1 MCTPRSSRQ
10 GGKSPRETR
19 VEMVEL
25 VLPNDANTMG
35 NVLGGR
41 VLHWIDM
48 AAAIVAHRHCRSE
61 AVTASM
67 DEVSFLAPIRVGQM
81 AVIAARMTY
90 VGRTSMEI
98 RVDVQSEDLL
108 SGERRQ
114 TSTAYL
120 TFVAVDKSGHPVA
133 VPPLLYE
140 TEDEKREARAAEAR
154 RAERLKERSYD
165 QTPRE
170 MEQR

>member
-1 MCTPRSSRQ
+1 
-10 GGKSPRETR
+10 
-19 VEMVEL
+19 MVEL

-41 VLHWIDM
+41 VLHWIDL
-48 AAAIVAHRHCRSE
+48 AAAIVAHRHCRTE

-67 DEVSFLAPIRVGQM
+67 DEVSFLAPIRIGQL
-81 AVIAARMTY
+81 ACIAAKMTY

-120 TFVAVDKSGHPVA
+120 TFVAVGKDGRPA
-133 VPPLLYE
+133 DVPPLLLE
-140 TEDEKREARAAEAR
+140 TEEEKAEARAAEVR
-154 RAERLKERSYD
+154 RAARLKGRSAASN
-165 QTPRE
+165 PRE
-170 MEQR
+170 TPQR

>member
-1 MCTPRSSRQ
+1 M
-10 GGKSPRETR
+10 
-19 VEMVEL
+19 
-25 VLPNDANTMG
+25 
-35 NVLGGR
+35 
-41 VLHWIDM
+41 
-48 AAAIVAHRHCRSE
+48 
-61 AVTASM
+61 TASM

-81 AVIAARMTY
+81 ALIAARMTY

-120 TFVAVDKSGHPVA
+120 TFVAVDKSGHPVP
-133 VPPLLYE
+133 VPPLILE

-154 RAERLKERSYD
+154 RAERLEEHDR
-165 QTPRE
+165 TPRE

>member
-1 MCTPRSSRQ
+1 
-10 GGKSPRETR
+10 
-19 VEMVEL
+19 MVEL

-41 VLHWIDM
+41 VLHWMDL
-48 AAAIVAHRHCRSE
+48 AAAIVAHRHCRTE

-67 DEVSFLAPIRVGQM
+67 DEVSFLAPIRVGQL
-81 AVIAARMTY
+81 AVVAARMTY

-98 RVDVQSEDLL
+98 RVDVQSEDLM

-120 TFVAVDKSGHPVA
+120 TFVAVDKGGLPTN

-154 RAERLKERSYD
+154 RAKRLGDRSLD
-165 QTPRE
+165 MSPRE
-170 MEQR
+170 TQQR

>member
-1 MCTPRSSRQ
+1 
-10 GGKSPRETR
+10 
-19 VEMVEL
+19 MVEL

-41 VLHWIDM
+41 VLHWIDL
-48 AAAIVAHRHCRSE
+48 AAAIVAHRHARIE

-98 RVDVQSEDLL
+98 RVDVQSEDLM

-120 TFVAVDKSGHPVA
+120 TFVAVDKSGRPA
-133 VPPLLYE
+133 TVPPLLLE
-140 TEDEKREARAAEAR
+140 TEEEKREARAAEAR
-154 RAERLKERSYD
+154 RADRLKSRLLGV
-165 QTPRE
+165 TPRE
-170 MEQR
+170 TQQR